1 MLKFIL
7 IIGYLLR
14 NLFLKQK
21 TPIVING
28 ACCYDNF
35 AHSKGIYLFDGSD
48 CVAKIIFSYFC
59 TKTKREVE
67 LEKPIID
74 ISLVDGFEDKY
85 DKLAI
90 EDFKSA
96 MRTKFECED
105 KEANFITIKNGFVL
119 FDYYLYLKDSC
130 GFVLPK
136 MWLKIYSLRLFGAL
150 NK

>member
-1 MLKFIL
+1 MLRF
-7 IIGYLLR
+7 GYLLR

-21 TPIVING
+21 TPIIING
-28 ACCYDNF
+28 ARSYDIF
-35 AHSKGIYLFDGSD
+35 AHSKGIYLFNGSD

-67 LEKPIID
+67 VENPIID
-74 ISLVDGFEDKY
+74 ISLVDWFEDKY
-85 DKLAI
+85 DKSVI

-96 MRTKFECED
+96 MRLKFECED
-105 KEANFITIKNGFVL
+105 KEANFITIKNRFVF
-119 FDYYLYLKDSC
+119 FDYCSYLRDSC

-136 MWLKIYSLRLFGAL
+136 MWLNISMIRLFKAL